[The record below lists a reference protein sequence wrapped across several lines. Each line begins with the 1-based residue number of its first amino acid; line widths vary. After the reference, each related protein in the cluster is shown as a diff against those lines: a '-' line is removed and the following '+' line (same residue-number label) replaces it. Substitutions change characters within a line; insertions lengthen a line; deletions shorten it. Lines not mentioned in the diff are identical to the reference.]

1 MDPRGGITR
10 DDHEAYRGAITL
22 PQDAHLVRIS
32 GDSMIPIALD
42 GQSVW
47 VVNVLP
53 HDGDLAVIEPRDGP
67 LLFKRVY
74 RRDHKWEC
82 VSANPSPE
90 SLSPA
95 AELV

>member
-74 RRDHKWEC
+74 RRDHQPLALRC
-82 VSANPSPE
+82 VIGAF
-90 SLSPA
+90 A
-95 AELV
+95 R